1 MNEPSVLTRMRLSC
15 CWGDNLNEKELNEV
29 VDYINHLQ
37 RENEQLKVEI
47 ECFEKSSERKDYN
60 IVEQQE
66 KIVSLTIERDKY
78 KSIVEKAI
86 KHISNEFLCYDNES
100 DEYIQGL
107 KAIEIL
113 KELEEGE
120 NND

>member
-1 MNEPSVLTRMRLSC
+1 MNEFSKDKPTSQQLVDLI
-15 CWGDNLNEKELNEV
+15 DEELDITISRDV
-29 VDYINHLQ
+29 VYGLDFEYKQLQ
-37 RENEQLKVEI
+37 NQNNGLK
-47 ECFEKSSERKDYN
+47 
-60 IVEQQE
+60 Q
-66 KIVSLTIERDKY
+66 ERDKY
-78 KSIVEKAI
+78 KSIVEEAI

-120 NND
+120 DNV